1 MGQSILRYRR
11 KPFRSGVDSAFG
23 YWLVFGCKTF
33 HRSPHLPKGNRV
45 NIPEP
50 GIGYAVGSR
59 AAANAVTQMNS
70 ETLTRALERVVF
82 SS

>member
-11 KPFRSGVDSAFG
+11 KPFRSGVESVFGHWLQFSLHGLSSNHRTYRKGIGLIFPNPASDTPAFG
-23 YWLVFGCKTF
+23 L
-33 HRSPHLPKGNRV
+33 
-45 NIPEP
+45 
-50 GIGYAVGSR
+50 AD
-59 AAANAVTQMNS
+59 AATQMNS

>member
-23 YWLVFGCKTF
+23 YWLVLWLHGYCSD
-33 HRSPHLPKGNRV
+33 HRTYRK
-45 NIPEP
+45 
-50 GIGYAVGSR
+50 GIGLIFPNPASDTPVFGL
-59 AAANAVTQMNS
+59 ADAVTQMNS

>member
-23 YWLVFGCKTF
+23 YWLVSGSQGLSID
-33 HRSPHLPKGNRV
+33 HRTYRK
-45 NIPEP
+45 
-50 GIGYAVGSR
+50 GIGLIFPNPASDTPAFGP
-59 AAANAVTQMNS
+59 ANAATQMNS